1 MRNTPYLAAAAS
13 AALLALAGCNSDPV
27 QINTVEADST
37 APTEQLNVSQLPPS
51 IVASKTYR
59 CAYPSNALFYVDF
72 YSDNR
77 ASLRQGERTATP
89 KMLTGTSPTGPFEGE
104 GATLSGNG
112 NNVTINGQSCRA

>member
-27 QINTVEADST
+27 EINTVEADSN
-37 APTEQLNVSQLPPS
+37 APTTTLNASELPPS
-51 IVASKTYR
+51 ITASKTYR
-59 CAYPSNALFYVDF
+59 CSYPSNALFYVEF

-77 ASLRQGERTATP
+77 AALRQGDRNATP